1 MARVRFSLVLVAVLA
16 VAGCGGGLRPPA
28 ESGHLLFVR
37 AAGGFAALPYASEG
51 PSFRAE
57 HAVAAPDFSVVATA
71 DPRGGT
77 TVVRRLDRSGN
88 RLDRVVLEGELVPRV
103 VSPNGDLVALG
114 APRIADGA
122 PYVPE
127 ARARTNLAVLDAG
140 ADPGGRVREFDLDG
154 NFEPEAFSTDNSEL
168 FVIEFLPA
176 VDPERYRVRRLRL
189 ADGRVMPIG
198 RLKNAAPEQMQ
209 GTGRTQVYSPAA
221 DELYTLYTQQ
231 TEPGHAADHRGESA
245 FVHLLNLDEKW
256 AHCIDLPREFGGGSA
271 TASALATSPQGER
284 LYVADWSN
292 GVVAIVRPY
301 RLRVARTA
309 RIEFG
314 PPDDKTFARAT
325 RDRLYVPPHDTVVVL
340 DLPTLRPVAR
350 WSLGGEIE
358 GLNVGPDGSEIYV
371 SIAGNIKKLD
381 AVTGAVLDSVAVSG
395 AAAIEY
401 VAP

>member
-1 MARVRFSLVLVAVLA
+1 MMARLSLSLVAVLL
-16 VAGCGGGLRPPA
+16 VAGCGEEPRPQV

-51 PSFRAE
+51 PSFRAA

-71 DPRGGT
+71 DAREGT
-77 TVVRRLDRSGN
+77 TVLRRLDRSGN
-88 RLDRVVLEGELVPRV
+88 GLERIALEGELVPQV
-103 VSPNGDLVALG
+103 VSPDGDLVALG
-114 APRIADGA
+114 PPRIADGA

-127 ARARTNLAVLDAG
+127 ARAGTNLAVVDAE
-140 ADPGGRVREFDLDG
+140 AAPARVREFDLEG

-168 FVIEFLPA
+168 FMIEFLPA
-176 VDPERYRVRRLRL
+176 LDPERYRVRRLRL
-189 ADGRVMPIG
+189 SDGRVMPIG

-209 GTGRTQVYSPAA
+209 GTGRTQIYSPAA

-231 TEPGHAADHRGESA
+231 TEAGHGEHDHRESA

-256 AHCIDLPREFGGGSA
+256 AHCIDLPHEFGGGSA

-284 LYVADWSN
+284 LYVADWTN
-292 GVVAIVRPY
+292 GVVAVVRPY

-314 PPDDKTFARAT
+314 APDDETFARAT
-325 RDRLYVPPHDTVVVL
+325 RDRLYVAGDDTVVVL
-340 DLPTLRPVAR
+340 ALPSLRPVAR
-350 WSLGGEIE
+350 WSGEGEIE
-358 GLNVGPDGSEIYV
+358 GLNVAPDGSVIYV
-371 SIAGNIKKLD
+371 SVSGKINKLD
-381 AVTGAVLDSVAVSG
+381 AATGAVLDSAAVPG